1 MLQALNVQLHLRVAP
16 LGTHKV
22 RHGNDG
28 TAAVLAVGG
37 DAQIGGYLADDIAR
51 HRGCKDGGIVC
62 PCVVGVVQHDVDQNF
77 RVVGG
82 QHRHERSHL
91 LIVAI
96 GAAVHIQ
103 LLGSAGL
110 AADAVT
116 GHIGV
121 FAAAGAVAHLVLHH
135 LPDNLAG
142 ALADDLTAHICAD
155 LLNDIA
161 VGIGDLIHHMGG
173 DQIPAVDGGRNG
185 GAHLQR
191 GDGHGLTEGGGG
203 QLHLA
208 QLVGAVVLHKVG
220 LAGQVHAGAGGKAEG
235 IEVVIELLRADAL
248 PQLDVVDVAAFAQC
262 LGHIEQAV
270 RLAPCAVVSLLGHT
284 VGTGTGKG
292 GVHGRHTGVD
302 AHGGGNDL
310 EHRARVVQLRDGLV
324 LPQDIPVVTGIVRFL
339 VQDFIALFIGDVVAI
354 GILFIDAVK
363 FRLCVHQLVEVS
375 LVGSEVQRVVG
386 VKVRLGSHGKD
397 GTGLDVHHNGAA
409 TVFYRIGCNGFVQV
423 PLRDLLHVHIQRQHQ
438 IGAVLGGKGG
448 GVGVCN
454 GVAHRVA
461 LGDGAAIHT
470 GQGGLVGFFQSVG
483 ADAVCIRKAQHR
495 CGKGTVG
502 VVALEAFFRGH
513 RDAPLAGGIGG
524 LFVRLVEAGD
534 VFFNGKLHRVVHL
547 GGKGDVGRIQPG

>member
-1 MLQALNVQLHLRVAP
+1 MGVLVGDRGSGLAALALLQLMLQALNIQAHLRVAP
-16 LGTHKV
+16 LSSHKV
-22 RHGNDG
+22 RHGDDG
-28 TAAVLAVGG
+28 AAAVLAVGG
-37 DAQIGGYLADDIAR
+37 DAQIGGHLADDIAR
-51 HRGCKDGGIVC
+51 HRGCKDGGIVR

-82 QHRHERSHL
+82 QHRHEGRHL
-91 LIVAI
+91 FIVAV

-103 LLGSAGL
+103 LLGSTGL
-110 AADAVT
+110 AADAVA

-142 ALADDLTAHICAD
+142 ALADDLTAHVCAD
-155 LLNDIA
+155 LLNDVA

-191 GDGHGLTEGGGG
+191 GDGHGLTEGGGR

-220 LAGQVHAGAGGKAEG
+220 LAGQVYTGAGGKAKG
-235 IEVVIELLRADAL
+235 IEVVIELLRADTL
-248 PQLDVVDVAAFAQC
+248 PQLDVVDVAALAQR
-262 LGHIEQAV
+262 LGHVEQAV
-270 RLAPCAVVSLLGHT
+270 RLAPCAVVGLLGNT
-284 VGTGTGKG
+284 VSTRAGKG
-292 GVHGRHTGVD
+292 GVHGRHAGVD
-302 AHGGGNDL
+302 AHGGGDDL
-310 EHRARVVQLRDGLV
+310 EHRAGVVQLGDGLV
-324 LPQDIPVVTGIVRFL
+324 LPQDIPVVAGIVRFL
-339 VQDFIALFIGDVVAI
+339 VQDFIALLVGDVVAV
-354 GILFIDAVK
+354 GVLFIDAVK
-363 FRLCVHQLVEVS
+363 LRLCVHQLVEVS
-375 LVGSEVQRVVG
+375 LVGGVVQRVVG
-386 VKVRLGSHGKD
+386 VKVRLGGHGKD

-409 TVFYRIGCNGFVQV
+409 AVFHRIGCNGFVQV

-470 GQGGLVGFFQSVG
+470 G
-483 ADAVCIRKAQHR
+483 
-495 CGKGTVG
+495 
-502 VVALEAFFRGH
+502 
-513 RDAPLAGGIGG
+513 
-524 LFVRLVEAGD
+524 
-534 VFFNGKLHRVVHL
+534 
-547 GGKGDVGRIQPG
+547 